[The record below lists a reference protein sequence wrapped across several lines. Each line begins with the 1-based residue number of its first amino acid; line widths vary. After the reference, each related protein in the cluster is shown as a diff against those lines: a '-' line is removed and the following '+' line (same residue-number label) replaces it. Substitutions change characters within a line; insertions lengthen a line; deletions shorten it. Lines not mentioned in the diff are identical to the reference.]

1 MFLNYIWANSTCFI
15 GVSLHHWCELNELI
29 IMSNKFKFSFAGM
42 FVRTSVQVIK
52 EKFSRNY
59 YED

>member
-1 MFLNYIWANSTCFI
+1 
-15 GVSLHHWCELNELI
+15 
-29 IMSNKFKFSFAGM
+29 MSNKFKFSFAGM